1 MDAGRA
7 VGLRVGGE
15 AIDQL
20 PSDAAIAKIR
30 RDVHMQMRG
39 ELFRPHVQI
48 GEEPDIGKP
57 RRNRRIVDRA
67 DEVADNTS
75 GRRHCQIRELWIVT
89 EIAPE
94 PPVAKCHARSLG
106 FERFRIARFKENGV
120 DAALDFG
127 RQSNV
132 EITADV
138 QRPPPGITS
147 LSDGPAKTPRLSG
160 GVYRS
165 DKLPAERRRQIGGD
179 GIRLRDRAV

>member
-20 PSDAAIAKIR
+20 PSNSAIAKIR
-30 RDVHMQMRG
+30 RDVHMQMRRK
-39 ELFRPHVQI
+39 LFRPHAQI

-57 RRNRRIVDRA
+57 RRDRRIVDST
-67 DEVADNTS
+67 DKIADNIS
-75 GRRHCQIRELWIVT
+75 IRRHGQIRELRIVA
-89 EIAPE
+89 EITPE
-94 PPVAKCHARSLG
+94 PAVAKSNTRSLG
-106 FERFRIARFKENGV
+106 FKRFRIARFKENDV

-138 QRPPPGITS
+138 QGPPRAS
-147 LSDGPAKTPRLSG
+147 LR
-160 GVYRS
+160 
-165 DKLPAERRRQIGGD
+165 
-179 GIRLRDRAV
+179 